1 MKTLYSVAAVA
12 ALSGRA
18 AASDDA
24 VSVTPVQKVLQ
35 LLSDLLAKGKAE
47 KQDEKVRYTAFN
59 QWCASTKDEKESAIE
74 KAAQTAQQ
82 LNADVEKAAA
92 DAEALGQEISQLNDN
107 IAGWESESASTAAL
121 RKSELADYQEGHA
134 DLSESVDAIERA
146 ITVLKAKSADVP
158 QALIQVRRVAEVAA
172 VLAAKSTL
180 PDDADRAAS
189 LLAAASTLE
198 TGNAPNAYEFQA
210 GSVVEMLEK
219 LRLRFQ
225 DERTALETE
234 EHNRKSTSEMVQEKL
249 HNEIVNA
256 KDEVSAKTERK
267 TRAMQDGAEA
277 KADLESTLKA
287 KAADETFLRDTL
299 AECAT
304 KASDFEKRQQLRAEE
319 IVAINKAIE
328 IISSPDVSGAADTHL
343 PAAASLLQ
351 RASSLAQLRSY
362 NGGRQEPRTA
372 QEKARA
378 FLMQMAEQAG
388 SQLLASVAGRVGED
402 PFVKVRKMIK
412 DLIVRL
418 MEEANSEA
426 DHKGWCDEELST
438 NKATRDEKSAEVSTL
453 AAIIEENTAKES
465 QLTKEI
471 ADLNEQLAAIAE
483 EVREAT
489 ATRVEE
495 KAKNAATLADAL
507 GAQKAVKM
515 AIKVLREF
523 YAKAADATAMT
534 QLSGGA
540 PEKPATFDGAYT
552 GMQSSSGGVIG
563 MLEVVESDFARLEL
577 QTKTSEDQAARS
589 YDEFMEASEIDTKT
603 KEKEARHKGFD
614 LTRAKH
620 AINEA
625 TKDMEV
631 TQEELDAALAYFEK
645 LKPSCVDSGLSYEQR
660 VKMREEEIQSLQE
673 ALKILQAEDLS

>member
-1 MKTLYSVAAVA
+1 
-12 ALSGRA
+12 
-18 AASDDA
+18 
-24 VSVTPVQKVLQ
+24 
-35 LLSDLLAKGKAE
+35 
-47 KQDEKVRYTAFN
+47 
-59 QWCASTKDEKESAIE
+59 
-74 KAAQTAQQ
+74 
-82 LNADVEKAAA
+82 
-92 DAEALGQEISQLNDN
+92 
-107 IAGWESESASTAAL
+107 
-121 RKSELADYQEGHA
+121 
-134 DLSESVDAIERA
+134 
-146 ITVLKAKSADVP
+146 
-158 QALIQVRRVAEVAA
+158 
-172 VLAAKSTL
+172 
-180 PDDADRAAS
+180 
-189 LLAAASTLE
+189 
-198 TGNAPNAYEFQA
+198 
-210 GSVVEMLEK
+210 
-219 LRLRFQ
+219 
-225 DERTALETE
+225 
-234 EHNRKSTSEMVQEKL
+234 
-249 HNEIVNA
+249 
-256 KDEVSAKTERK
+256 
-267 TRAMQDGAEA
+267 
-277 KADLESTLKA
+277 
-287 KAADETFLRDTL
+287 
-299 AECAT
+299 
-304 KASDFEKRQQLRAEE
+304 
-319 IVAINKAIE
+319 
-328 IISSPDVSGAADTHL
+328 
-343 PAAASLLQ
+343 
-351 RASSLAQLRSY
+351 
-362 NGGRQEPRTA
+362 
-372 QEKARA
+372 
-378 FLMQMAEQAG
+378 
-388 SQLLASVAGRVGED
+388 
-402 PFVKVRKMIK
+402 
-412 DLIVRL
+412 

-483 EVREAT
+483 EVKEAT